1 MAEKKATKTST
12 KDISKD
18 KPYFYGCGRR
28 KTSTA
33 RAKYYVSDEP
43 LKITVNKKAFETYF
57 PELFRKNVEALLT
70 NIGIKSGNID
80 FFINGGGLSA
90 QSQAARL
97 ALAKA
102 LLAKDEGYRPILR
115 SFGYLTTDIRIV
127 EPKKAGLR
135 KARKREQWSKR

>member
-1 MAEKKATKTST
+1 MANMANKKTTKTST
-12 KDISKD
+12 KD

-33 RAKYYVSDEP
+33 RAKYYISDEP
-43 LKITVNKKAFETYF
+43 LKITVNKRAFETYF
-57 PELFRKNVEALLT
+57 PELFRKNIEILVA
-70 NIGIKSGNID
+70 NVGIKSGNID
-80 FFINGGGLSA
+80 FFINGGGLSS

-102 LLAKDEGYRPILR
+102 LLAKDEGYKPILR